1 MICRFKINFS
11 LTFSSFKWKLPAKEM
26 LYFLP
31 PTHIPLFLYLPFGN
45 LRFLSNCFKFDLMA
59 NKRQNLSGDTISY
72 SSMQLFNCFFTNI
85 LFTAEIRV
93 NSIKAETILYTLS
106 SSITLYQNKSLFK
119 VLTFAAWYLLVS
131 VCSVMGCT
139 NKCYKLCV
147 QY

>member
-59 NKRQNLSGDTISY
+59 NKRQNLSGDTINY
-72 SSMQLFNCFFTNI
+72 SSVQFNCFFTNI

-119 VLTFAAWYLLVS
+119 VLTSAAWYLLVS
-131 VCSVMGCT
+131 VRSVMGCT
-139 NKCYKLCV
+139 NKFYKLYV

>member
-59 NKRQNLSGDTISY
+59 NKRQNLSGDTINY
-72 SSMQLFNCFFTNI
+72 SSMQFNCFFSNI
-85 LFTAEIRV
+85 LFTAEIHV

-119 VLTFAAWYLLVS
+119 VLTSAAWYLLVS

-139 NKCYKLCV
+139 NKFYKLCV

>member
-1 MICRFKINFS
+1 MKIACERNVV
-11 LTFSSFKWKLPAKEM
+11 LLAAHP
-26 LYFLP
+26 Y
-31 PTHIPLFLYLPFGN
+31 PTFLYLPFGN

-59 NKRQNLSGDTISY
+59 NKRQNLSGDTINY
-72 SSMQLFNCFFTNI
+72 SSMQFNCFFTNI

-119 VLTFAAWYLLVS
+119 VLTSAAWYLLVS

>member
-1 MICRFKINFS
+1 
-11 LTFSSFKWKLPAKEM
+11 M

-59 NKRQNLSGDTISY
+59 NKRQNLSGDTINY
-72 SSMQLFNCFFTNI
+72 SSVQFNCFFTNI

-119 VLTFAAWYLLVS
+119 VLTSAAWYLLVS
-131 VCSVMGCT
+131 VRSVMGCT
-139 NKCYKLCV
+139 NKFYKLYV

>member
-1 MICRFKINFS
+1 MNAIVLWFAGSKLINFF
-11 LTFSSFKWKLPAKEM
+11 LTFSSFKWKLPVKEM

-45 LRFLSNCFKFDLMA
+45 LRFLRNCFKFDLMA

-119 VLTFAAWYLLVS
+119 VLTFAAWYLLV
-131 VCSVMGCT
+131 
-139 NKCYKLCV
+139 
-147 QY
+147 

>member
-45 LRFLSNCFKFDLMA
+45 LRFLSNCFKFGLMA
-59 NKRQNLSGDTISY
+59 NKRQNLSGDTINY
-72 SSMQLFNCFFTNI
+72 SSMQFNCFFTNI

-93 NSIKAETILYTLS
+93 NSIKAETILSTLS
-106 SSITLYQNKSLFK
+106 SSITLYQNKSLLK
-119 VLTFAAWYLLVS
+119 VLTSAAWYLLVS